1 MCSNIDWPAIRA
13 EYINSDTSY
22 SALARKYGVS
32 FSYVAEKGRKEGWP
46 QERRKLAQ
54 KTADKYIESR
64 AEAQCASLLALT
76 RASDN
81 LANALERLSQQ
92 LVDEDGKADAKSIEA
107 FARTVNL
114 NAEALRNL
122 YGIPTQ
128 AQKHSQQLA
137 EERLEMERKRLEMEI
152 RESEKE
158 HNAEPVRFVIVRP
171 DEVSGNA

>member
-1 MCSNIDWPAIRA
+1 MCDVDWEAIKTDYVANRM
-13 EYINSDTSY
+13 SY
-22 SALARKYGVS
+22 REVGAKYGIDPSHVCRRGKAEGWANMRATLANKTATLVVDA
-32 FSYVAEKGRKEGWP
+32 VAEQR
-46 QERRKLAQ
+46 
-54 KTADKYIESR
+54 
-64 AEAQCASLLALT
+64 CASLLALT